1 MPWRTKWQLIPEI
14 PWTEELGG
22 LQSKGPQRV
31 RHDRATEHTHTHT
44 QGDGGD
50 RDTDAETDK
59 QALASQRDVVG
70 M

>member
-1 MPWRTKWQLIPEI
+1 MQFQSLGREMPWRTKWQLIPEI

-44 QGDGGD
+44 G
-50 RDTDAETDK
+50 RWWR
-59 QALASQRDVVG
+59 QRHRC
-70 M
+70 